1 MDVIITESQYKAILT
16 EKINLDLKSLSTRF
30 SKLVEKIVGD
40 VKNQFGL
47 STRFALTYGAGIGA
61 LMEPVQKYLESEY
74 QGLEPWQVSS
84 LVVAAMSIVYY
95 TGKDYVKIKK
105 ELESQGLDDEL
116 ESAVKKTESIRDK
129 FADMLNVLG
138 LSIYTAKD
146 ILAYTFLLPVL
157 GMLINVVTTFGIDSV
172 QFTTLIEAIL
182 TSGLITTSGVAVRDV
197 IQSVAKRISKKS

>member
-1 MDVIITESQYKAILT
+1 
-16 EKINLDLKSLSTRF
+16 
-30 SKLVEKIVGD
+30 
-40 VKNQFGL
+40 
-47 STRFALTYGAGIGA
+47 
-61 LMEPVQKYLESEY
+61 MEPVQKYLESEY

-116 ESAVKKTESIRDK
+116 ESAVKKTESIKDK

-157 GMLINVVTTFGIDSV
+157 GMLINVVTTFGVDSV

>member
-95 TGKDYVKIKK
+95 TGKDYTKIKK

-116 ESAVKKTESIRDK
+116 ESAVKKTESIKDK
-129 FADMLNVLG
+129 FANMLNVLG

-157 GMLINVVTTFGIDSV
+157 GMLINVVTTFGVDSV

-182 TSGLITTSGVAVRDV
+182 TSGLITTSGVVVRDV

>member
-30 SKLVEKIVGD
+30 SKLIEKIVSD
-40 VKNQFGL
+40 VKNQFGI

-74 QGLEPWQVSS
+74 PGLEPWQVSS

-116 ESAVKKTESIRDK
+116 ESAVKKTESIKDK

-157 GMLINVVTTFGIDSV
+157 GMLINVVTTFGVDSV